1 MCVNA
6 CRVRSSPDNGRM
18 NRILRHV
25 VLGLG
30 IAVLM
35 GCTPALNWR
44 DTRLADSALQAL
56 MPCKPDSAT
65 RTVQLP
71 ADHRAI
77 DATLRMQGCEASDLQ
92 FTLAEMSVP
101 DGIAMADALSAWR
114 AASLAALK
122 AQPGDATIQAWQ
134 LQGADAVPPPQRAE
148 VTTSTHRAQWVWF
161 VHARQIYQAA
171 VYGDAKASKLNE
183 AAEVYFSGIKL
194 P

>member
-1 MCVNA
+1 
-6 CRVRSSPDNGRM
+6 M

-25 VLGLG
+25 LSWLGL
-30 IAVLM
+30 AVLM

-44 DTRLADSALQAL
+44 DTRLGDSALQAL
-56 MPCKPDSAT
+56 MPCKPDAAT
-65 RTVQLP
+65 RTVQLQT
-71 ADHRAI
+71 DNQGRN
-77 DATLRMQGCEASDLQ
+77 ATLRMQGCEASGLQ

-101 DGIAMADALSAWR
+101 DGIEMADALSAWR

-122 AQPGDATIQAWQ
+122 AQPSDATPQTWP

-161 VHARQIYQAA
+161 AHAHRIYQAA
-171 VYGDAKASKLNE
+171 VYGDAKASTLNE
-183 AAEVYFSGIKL
+183 VAEVYFSGIKL